1 MVYEDKK
8 STFFSL
14 STLCAFIYIIQVT
27 LNFSSFAE
35 LTSSKEVIVGLS
47 LLMTMMLLLFGA
59 AFSENDYYLSIIGTF
74 FVVFNLIQLTT
85 L

>member
-14 STLCAFIYIIQVT
+14 STLCAYIMQVT
-27 LNFSSFAE
+27 LNFSSFVE